1 MVPAPETVQT
11 DLPGSITTFGRFLRA
26 GGIGVGVGEI
36 VSAVQAV
43 ELVGVERKQE
53 FKWALRGTLVK
64 QHGQIPFFDWAFEIF
79 WQNPDRMQQAASALE
94 RLAAQAA
101 MEHVHGDRG
110 LGNKAPSGRS
120 AAPGLPGDAPEIFDD
135 DERDEMPAYSAAES
149 LKRKRFEEYTA
160 DELRQALYIL
170 KRSDWSLGLRRTRR
184 LREGHRRYRLS
195 LPKTIR
201 KNVLTNRDFVQLA
214 WQERKLKPRRMVVL
228 CDISGSMER
237 YTRVLLHFM
246 HTLKRRIP
254 NLEAFTFGT
263 RLSRI
268 TNHLKQNDVQLAVEA
283 IGPQV
288 QDWDGGTRIGA
299 ALKDFNF
306 NWARRTLGSGAVV
319 LVISDGWDTG
329 EPELLAVEIARLRRS
344 CRRLI
349 WLNPNLGY
357 ETYEPLTRGIQD
369 ILPYIDDFLPVHNLQ
384 SLLDLQGVLG
394 SLGGRGGS
402 A

>member
-1 MVPAPETVQT
+1 M
-11 DLPGSITTFGRFLRA
+11 
-26 GGIGVGVGEI
+26 
-36 VSAVQAV
+36 
-43 ELVGVERKQE
+43 
-53 FKWALRGTLVK
+53 
-64 QHGQIPFFDWAFEIF
+64 
-79 WQNPDRMQQAASALE
+79 
-94 RLAAQAA
+94 
-101 MEHVHGDRG
+101 
-110 LGNKAPSGRS
+110 
-120 AAPGLPGDAPEIFDD
+120 
-135 DERDEMPAYSAAES
+135 
-149 LKRKRFEEYTA
+149 
-160 DELRQALYIL
+160 
-170 KRSDWSLGLRRTRR
+170 
-184 LREGHRRYRLS
+184 
-195 LPKTIR
+195 
-201 KNVLTNRDFVQLA
+201 
-214 WQERKLKPRRMVVL
+214 
-228 CDISGSMER
+228 
-237 YTRVLLHFM
+237 
-246 HTLKRRIP
+246 
-254 NLEAFTFGT
+254 
-263 RLSRI
+263 
-268 TNHLKQNDVQLAVEA
+268 
-283 IGPQV
+283 

>member
-26 GGIGVGVGEI
+26 GGIGVGAGDI
-36 VSAVQAV
+36 VAAVQAV

-53 FKWALRGTLVK
+53 FKWALKGTLVK
-64 QHGQIPFFDWAFEIF
+64 QHTQISFFDWAFEIF
-79 WQNPDRMQQAASALE
+79 WQNPDRLQQAASALE

-101 MEHVHGDRG
+101 TDSVHGDRG
-110 LGNKAPSGRS
+110 LGNKAPTGRTE
-120 AAPGLPGDAPEIFDD
+120 APGLPQDAPENFSD
-135 DERDEMPAYSAAES
+135 DERDESPAYSAAES
-149 LKRKRFEEYTA
+149 LKRKRFEDYTA
-160 DELRQALYIL
+160 DELRQALDIL
-170 KRSDWSLGLRRTRR
+170 QRSDWSLSLRRTRR
-184 LREGHRRYRLS
+184 LRDGRRRHRLS

-201 KNVLTNRDFVQLA
+201 KNVLANRDFVKLA

-268 TNHLKQNDVQLAVEA
+268 TNHLKQNDVQQAVA
-283 IGPQV
+283 VIGPHV

-299 ALKDFNF
+299 TLKDFNF
-306 NWARRTLGSGAVV
+306 IWARRTLGSGAVV

-329 EPELLAVEIARLRRS
+329 DPELLAVEIARLRRS

-357 ETYEPLTRGIQD
+357 ETYEPLTRGIRD

-384 SLLDLQGVLG
+384 SLLDLQGVLA
-394 SLGGRGGS
+394 SLGAR